1 MTINVFL
8 FGGEAVSEPD
18 TANSILG
25 HGFPS
30 NTEDYD
36 LDRGYL
42 SPLFKKKY
50 IYICI
55 YVKIHVV
62 PSADSV
68 PCPCQV

>member
-42 SPLFKKKY
+42 SPLFKKKKY
-50 IYICI
+50 IYI
-55 YVKIHVV
+55 YVYM
-62 PSADSV
+62 
-68 PCPCQV
+68 